1 MPVTKKELINYF
13 SKENEIFSFEEFFTD
28 SSKDK
33 RAIIV
38 ITPNQIIKTRN
49 ILDNDNERS
58 GHDITYDYLTRV
70 LYNIIFDENGV
81 MLFDEK
87 EMEDNKDAINYL
99 QYYQNIMIRM
109 CNEGVNNSKL
119 VWIHIPPKVTT
130 SQLEMLKELNYETN
144 TLFKKISKT
153 IKNNEDEYLVA
164 FNDYHDEVIYGDSLD
179 IVINY
184 IMNNNLI
191 EDNEPIIEENCI
203 IGENNED
210 VKIMDKQI

>member
-1 MPVTKKELINYF
+1 MTKKELITYF

-38 ITPNQIIKTRN
+38 ITPNRIVKTRN
-49 ILDNDNERS
+49 LLNNDNERS

-70 LYNIIFDENGV
+70 LYNIMFDENEV
-81 MLFDEK
+81 MLFNDK
-87 EMEDNKDAINYL
+87 EMEDNKDAIKYL

-119 VWIHIPPKVTT
+119 VWIHIPPKVTS

-164 FNDYHDEVIYGDSLD
+164 FNDYHDEVIYSDSHD

-184 IMNNNLI
+184 IIENNLI
-191 EDNEPIIEENCI
+191 DDNEPIIEETCI
-203 IGENNED
+203 IGNRI
-210 VKIMDKQI
+210 KHKSKGM

>member
-1 MPVTKKELINYF
+1 MLVTRKELINYF
-13 SKENEIFSFEEFFTD
+13 SRENAIFSFEEFFTD
-28 SSKDK
+28 SINDK
-33 RAIIV
+33 RAIIL

-49 ILDNDNERS
+49 LLCNDNERS
-58 GHDITYDYLTRV
+58 GHDITYDYLTRL
-70 LYNIIFDENGV
+70 LYDIMFDENGV

-87 EMEDNKDAINYL
+87 EMENNKDALNYL

-119 VWIHIPPKVTT
+119 VWIHIPPKVTS

-153 IKNNEDEYLVA
+153 INKDEDDYLVA
-164 FNDYHDEVIYGDSLD
+164 FNNYHDKVVYGDTLD

-184 IMNNNLI
+184 IIENNLI
-191 EDNEPIIEENCI
+191 DDNEPIIEETCI
-203 IGENNED
+203 IGNRI
-210 VKIMDKQI
+210 KHKSKGM

>member
-1 MPVTKKELINYF
+1 MTKKELITYF

-38 ITPNQIIKTRN
+38 ITPNRIVKTRN
-49 ILDNDNERS
+49 LLNNDNERS
-58 GHDITYDYLTRV
+58 GNDITYDYLTRV
-70 LYNIIFDENGV
+70 LYNIMLDENEV
-81 MLFDEK
+81 MLFNDK
-87 EMEDNKDAINYL
+87 EMEDNKDAIKYL

-119 VWIHIPPKVTT
+119 VWIHIPPKVTS

-184 IMNNNLI
+184 IIENNLI
-191 EDNEPIIEENCI
+191 DDNEPIIEETCI
-203 IGENNED
+203 IGNRI
-210 VKIMDKQI
+210 KHKSKGM

>member
-1 MPVTKKELINYF
+1 MTKKELITYF

-38 ITPNQIIKTRN
+38 ITPNRIVKTRN
-49 ILDNDNERS
+49 LLNNDNERS

-70 LYNIIFDENGV
+70 LYNIMLDENEV
-81 MLFDEK
+81 MLFNDK
-87 EMEDNKDAINYL
+87 EMEDNKDAIKYL

-119 VWIHIPPKVTT
+119 VWIHIPPKVTS

-184 IMNNNLI
+184 IIENNLI
-191 EDNEPIIEENCI
+191 DDNEPIIEETCI
-203 IGENNED
+203 IGNRI
-210 VKIMDKQI
+210 KHKSKGM

>member
-1 MPVTKKELINYF
+1 MTKKELITYF

-33 RAIIV
+33 RAIII
-38 ITPNQIIKTRN
+38 ITPNRIVKTRN
-49 ILDNDNERS
+49 LLNNDNERS

-70 LYNIIFDENGV
+70 LYNIMFDENEV
-81 MLFDEK
+81 MLFNDK
-87 EMEDNKDAINYL
+87 EMEDNKDAIKYL

-119 VWIHIPPKVTT
+119 VWIHIPPKVTS
-130 SQLEMLKELNYETN
+130 SQLEILKELNYETN

-153 IKNNEDEYLVA
+153 INKDEDEYLVA

-184 IMNNNLI
+184 IIENNLI
-191 EDNEPIIEENCI
+191 DDNEPIIEETCI
-203 IGENNED
+203 IGNRI
-210 VKIMDKQI
+210 KHKSKGM

>member
-1 MPVTKKELINYF
+1 MTKKELIEYF

-38 ITPNQIIKTRN
+38 ITPNRIVKTRN
-49 ILDNDNERS
+49 LLNNDNERS

-70 LYNIIFDENGV
+70 LYNIMFDENEV
-81 MLFDEK
+81 MLFNDK
-87 EMEDNKDAINYL
+87 EMEDNKDAIKYL

-119 VWIHIPPKVTT
+119 VWIHIPPKVTS

-184 IMNNNLI
+184 IIENNLI
-191 EDNEPIIEENCI
+191 DDNEPIIEETCI
-203 IGENNED
+203 IGNRI
-210 VKIMDKQI
+210 KHKSKGM

>member
-1 MPVTKKELINYF
+1 MTKKELITYF

-33 RAIIV
+33 RAIII
-38 ITPNQIIKTRN
+38 ITPNRIVKTRN
-49 ILDNDNERS
+49 LLNNDNERS

-70 LYNIIFDENGV
+70 LYNIMFDENEV
-81 MLFDEK
+81 MLFNDK
-87 EMEDNKDAINYL
+87 EMEDNKDAIKYL

-184 IMNNNLI
+184 IIENNLI
-191 EDNEPIIEENCI
+191 DDNEPIIEETCI
-203 IGENNED
+203 IGNRI
-210 VKIMDKQI
+210 KHKSKGM

>member
-1 MPVTKKELINYF
+1 MVVNKKDLISYF

-28 SSKDK
+28 SDEDK
-33 RAIIV
+33 RSIIV
-38 ITPNQIIKTRN
+38 ITPNQIIKMRN
-49 ILDNDNERS
+49 IIDNNSNMS
-58 GHDITYDYLTRV
+58 GHDITYDYLTKA
-70 LYNIIFDENGV
+70 LYNIMFDNNGI

-87 EMEDNKDAINYL
+87 EMDDNKDAINYL

-109 CNEGVNNSKL
+109 CNEGVNHSKL
-119 VWIHIPPKVTT
+119 VWIHIPHKVTT
-130 SQLEMLKELNYETN
+130 SQLETLKYLNFETN
-144 TLFKKISKT
+144 TLFKKVSKT
-153 IKNNEDEYLVA
+153 TNNDEDEYLVA
-164 FNDYHDEVIYGDSLD
+164 FNNYHDEVIYGDSLD

-191 EDNEPIIEENCI
+191 EDNEAIIEDNCI

>member
-1 MPVTKKELINYF
+1 MSVTKKELINYF

-49 ILDNDNERS
+49 LLYNDDERS
-58 GHDITYDYLTRV
+58 GHDITYDYLTIT
-70 LYNIIFDENGV
+70 LYNIMFDKNDV
-81 MLFDEK
+81 LLFNDK
-87 EMEDNKDAINYL
+87 EMEENKDAINYL

-130 SQLEMLKELNYETN
+130 SQLEMLKELNFETN
-144 TLFKKISKT
+144 TLFKKVSKT
-153 IKNNEDEYLVA
+153 TNNDEDEYLVA
-164 FNDYHDEVIYGDSLD
+164 FNNYHDEVIYGDSLD
-179 IVINY
+179 ISIKY
-184 IMNNNLI
+184 IVNNNLI
-191 EDNEPIIEENCI
+191 DDTSPIIEDNCI
-203 IGENNED
+203 IGKTVEC
-210 VKIMDKQI
+210 VKTKDK

>member
-1 MPVTKKELINYF
+1 MSVTKKELINYF

-49 ILDNDNERS
+49 LLYNDDERS
-58 GHDITYDYLTRV
+58 GHDITYDYLTIT
-70 LYNIIFDENGV
+70 LYNIMFDKNDV
-81 MLFDEK
+81 LLFNDK
-87 EMEDNKDAINYL
+87 EMEENKDAINYL

-119 VWIHIPPKVTT
+119 VWIHIPPKVTS

-144 TLFKKISKT
+144 TLFKNVSKT
-153 IKNNEDEYLVA
+153 IKNDEDEYLVA
-164 FNDYHDEVIYGDSLD
+164 FNNFQDEVIYGDSLD

-191 EDNEPIIEENCI
+191 DDNEPIIEENCI

-210 VKIMDKQI
+210 VKIMGKQI

>member
-1 MPVTKKELINYF
+1 MTKKELITYF

-38 ITPNQIIKTRN
+38 ITPNRIVKTRN
-49 ILDNDNERS
+49 LLNNDNERS

-70 LYNIIFDENGV
+70 LYNIMFDENEV
-81 MLFDEK
+81 MLFNDK
-87 EMEDNKDAINYL
+87 EMEDNKDAIKYL

-119 VWIHIPPKVTT
+119 VWIHIPPKVTC

-184 IMNNNLI
+184 IIENNLI
-191 EDNEPIIEENCI
+191 DDNEPIIEETCI
-203 IGENNED
+203 IGNRI
-210 VKIMDKQI
+210 KHKSKGM

>member
-1 MPVTKKELINYF
+1 MTKKELITYF

-38 ITPNQIIKTRN
+38 ITPNRIVKTRN
-49 ILDNDNERS
+49 LLNNDNERS

-70 LYNIIFDENGV
+70 LYNIMFDENKV
-81 MLFDEK
+81 MLFNDK
-87 EMEDNKDAINYL
+87 EMEDNKDAIKYL

-119 VWIHIPPKVTT
+119 VWIHIPPKVTS

-179 IVINY
+179 IQ
-184 IMNNNLI
+184 
-191 EDNEPIIEENCI
+191 NEFK
-203 IGENNED
+203 
-210 VKIMDKQI
+210 KIVWYLKFIV

>member
-1 MPVTKKELINYF
+1 MTKKELITYF

-38 ITPNQIIKTRN
+38 ITPNRIVKTRN
-49 ILDNDNERS
+49 LLNNDNERS

-70 LYNIIFDENGV
+70 LYNIMFDENKV
-81 MLFDEK
+81 MLFNDK
-87 EMEDNKDAINYL
+87 EMEDNKDAIKYL

-119 VWIHIPPKVTT
+119 VWIHIPPKVTS

-184 IMNNNLI
+184 IIENNLI
-191 EDNEPIIEENCI
+191 DDNEPIIEETCI
-203 IGENNED
+203 IGNRI
-210 VKIMDKQI
+210 KHKSKGM

>member
-1 MPVTKKELINYF
+1 MTKKELITYF

-38 ITPNQIIKTRN
+38 ITPNRIVKTRN
-49 ILDNDNERS
+49 LLNNDNERS

-70 LYNIIFDENGV
+70 LYNIMFDENEV
-81 MLFDEK
+81 MLFNDK
-87 EMEDNKDAINYL
+87 EMEDNKDAIKYL

-119 VWIHIPPKVTT
+119 VWIHIPPKVTS

-184 IMNNNLI
+184 IIENNLI
-191 EDNEPIIEENCI
+191 DDNEPIIEETCI
-203 IGENNED
+203 IGNRI
-210 VKIMDKQI
+210 KHKSKGM

>member
-1 MPVTKKELINYF
+1 MIKKELIEYF

-38 ITPNQIIKTRN
+38 ITPNRIVKTRN
-49 ILDNDNERS
+49 LLNNDNERS

-70 LYNIIFDENGV
+70 LYNIMFDENEV
-81 MLFDEK
+81 MLFNDK
-87 EMEDNKDAINYL
+87 EMEDNKDAIKYL

-119 VWIHIPPKVTT
+119 VWIHIPPKVTS

-184 IMNNNLI
+184 IIENNLI
-191 EDNEPIIEENCI
+191 DDNEPIIEETCI
-203 IGENNED
+203 IGNRI
-210 VKIMDKQI
+210 KHKSKGM

>member
-1 MPVTKKELINYF
+1 MTKKELITYF

-33 RAIIV
+33 RAIII
-38 ITPNQIIKTRN
+38 ITPNRIVKTRN
-49 ILDNDNERS
+49 LLNNDNERS

-70 LYNIIFDENGV
+70 LYNIMFDENEV
-81 MLFDEK
+81 MLFNDK
-87 EMEDNKDAINYL
+87 EMEDNKDAIKYL

-119 VWIHIPPKVTT
+119 VWIHIPPKVTS

-184 IMNNNLI
+184 IIENNLI
-191 EDNEPIIEENCI
+191 DDNEPIIEETCI
-203 IGENNED
+203 IGNRI
-210 VKIMDKQI
+210 KHKSKGM

>member
-1 MPVTKKELINYF
+1 MTKKELITYF

-33 RAIIV
+33 RAIII
-38 ITPNQIIKTRN
+38 ITPNRIVKTRN
-49 ILDNDNERS
+49 LLNNDNERS

-70 LYNIIFDENGV
+70 LYNIMFDENKV
-81 MLFDEK
+81 MLFNDK
-87 EMEDNKDAINYL
+87 EMEDNKDAIKYL

-119 VWIHIPPKVTT
+119 VWIHIPPKVTS

-184 IMNNNLI
+184 IIENNLI
-191 EDNEPIIEENCI
+191 DDNEPIIEETCI
-203 IGENNED
+203 IGNRI
-210 VKIMDKQI
+210 KHKSKGM

>member
-13 SKENEIFSFEEFFTD
+13 SRENAIFSFEEFFTD
-28 SSKDK
+28 SINDK
-33 RAIIV
+33 RAIIL

-49 ILDNDNERS
+49 LLCNDNERS
-58 GHDITYDYLTRV
+58 GHDITYDYLTRA
-70 LYNIIFDENGV
+70 LYNIMFDENGV
-81 MLFDEK
+81 MLFNDK

-119 VWIHIPPKVTT
+119 VWIHIPPKVTS
-130 SQLEMLKELNYETN
+130 SQLEILKELNYETN

-153 IKNNEDEYLVA
+153 INKDEDDYLVA
-164 FNDYHDEVIYGDSLD
+164 FNNYHDKVVYGDSLD

-184 IMNNNLI
+184 IVENNLI
-191 EDNEPIIEENCI
+191 DDKEPIIEETCI
-203 IGENNED
+203 IGNRI
-210 VKIMDKQI
+210 KHKGKGM

>member
-1 MPVTKKELINYF
+1 MTKKELITYF

-28 SSKDK
+28 SINDK
-33 RAIIV
+33 RAIIL

-49 ILDNDNERS
+49 LLCNDNERS
-58 GHDITYDYLTRV
+58 GHDITYDYLTRL
-70 LYNIIFDENGV
+70 LYDITFDENGV

-87 EMEDNKDAINYL
+87 EMENNKDALNYL

-119 VWIHIPPKVTT
+119 VWIHIPPKVTS

-184 IMNNNLI
+184 IIENNLI
-191 EDNEPIIEENCI
+191 DDNEPIIEETCI
-203 IGENNED
+203 IGNRI
-210 VKIMDKQI
+210 KHKSKGM